1 MGLFGF
7 GKKKEGS
14 PACSTKEVRL
24 SDGNTYAI
32 SEVVDCLGDSCPRPQ
47 LMTKK
52 AVKNS
57 SSGDVI
63 EVLIDNPSSMEAIPP
78 LMADIGAA
86 HLETIKADRCW
97 EVYVRK
103 D

>member
-7 GKKKEGS
+7 VKKEDGS
-14 PACSTKEVRL
+14 SACSAKEVTL
-24 SDGNTYAI
+24 SDGTTYSI
-32 SEVVDCLGDSCPRPQ
+32 SEVVNCLGDSCPRPQ

-52 AVKNS
+52 AVKNGS
-57 SSGDVI
+57 PGDVI

-78 LMADIGAA
+78 LMVDIGAA